1 MLNQKDYYSAL
12 GTIISVFFLWG
23 FIAAS
28 NNIFIPFCKDFFQ
41 LDQFESQL
49 IDFAFYGAYYFGGLL
64 VFLISTFIGKDII
77 NSWGYKNTI
86 IYGLILSTF
95 GSVLMIKT
103 IDYQS
108 FKFVLFSLFIVGLG
122 FSIQQTSANP
132 FIINLGNPNKGAHR
146 LNLAGAINNIG
157 SIIGPILLS
166 ILIFKTT
173 NIKTETLVE
182 MANNNQLDVSNMII
196 FYQIVGI
203 LFLIAASIFLFS
215 KKLPN
220 KKDKSDFI
228 IAPKAIKSLLI
239 ITFLLSCCFYFIF
252 NQYKGLKKGES
263 LSLESETIILLAL
276 LIALFIVFSGLYISH
291 LLSKK
296 NKKGWGAMQYPQLV
310 MGMIAIF
317 CYVGVEVTIPSNLSE
332 LLKQDSLGLG
342 DKDPATFISMYWGG
356 LMIGRWTGAIIVF
369 NPSKKIKKW
378 LYIIVPYLA
387 FGIILFV
394 NHILGNNIQDLF
406 LFGIFVAIQI
416 IAFFLAKDKPTLT
429 LKIFSTIGLL
439 LIFLGI
445 FSSGKLALFSL
456 LSGGLFCSIMWPCIF
471 AISIYDLKKYTSQ
484 GSAFLIMMI
493 LGGAIIPLV
502 QGKLADIEIIGIHK
516 SYIVA
521 IPCFAYLI
529 YFASKF
535 EKLLKN

>member
-12 GTIISVFFLWG
+12 GTIISIFFLWG

-28 NNIFIPFCKDFFQ
+28 NSIFIPFCKDFFE

-64 VFLISTFIGKDII
+64 IFLISSFIGKDII
-77 NSWGYKNTI
+77 NNWGYKNTI
-86 IYGLILSTF
+86 IYGLILSTI
-95 GSVLMIKT
+95 GAVTMIKT
-103 IDYQS
+103 TEYQS
-108 FKFVLFSLFIVGLG
+108 FTLVLLSLFIVGLG

-132 FIINLGNPNKGAHR
+132 FIINLGNPKKGAHR
-146 LNLAGAINNIG
+146 LNLAGAVNNIG

-166 ILIFKTT
+166 ILIFNNT
-173 NIKTETLVE
+173 NIKTEELVQ
-182 MANNNQLDVSNMII
+182 MVNSNKLDISNMII

-220 KKDKSDFI
+220 NRYKSDFI

-239 ITFLLSCCFYFIF
+239 ITILLSFCFYFIF
-252 NQYKGLKKGES
+252 NQYKGLKEGEN
-263 LSLESETIILLAL
+263 LSLQSEAII
-276 LIALFIVFSGLYISH
+276 LIALFIALFIVLGGLYTSY

-296 NKKGWGAMQYPQLV
+296 NKKGWGAMQYPQLI

-317 CYVGVEVTIPSNLSE
+317 FYVGVEVAIPSNLSE
-332 LLKQDSLGLG
+332 LLKQDVLNLG

-356 LMIGRWTGAIIVF
+356 LMIGRWTGSIIVF
-369 NPSKKIKKW
+369 NPSKKIKTW
-378 LYIIVPYLA
+378 LYIIVPYIA
-387 FGIILFV
+387 FGVILFT
-394 NHILGNNIQDLF
+394 NHILGNNIYDLL
-406 LFGIFVAIQI
+406 LFSIFIAIQI

-429 LKIFSTIGLL
+429 LKIFSLLGFFAITIGL
-439 LIFLGI
+439 
-445 FSSGKLALFSL
+445 FSSGKIALFSF

-484 GSAFLIMMI
+484 GSSFLIMMI
-493 LGGAIIPLV
+493 LGGAIIPLI
-502 QGKLADIEIIGIHK
+502 QGKLADIDVIGIHK
-516 SYIVA
+516 SYIIA
-521 IPCFAYLI
+521 IPCFIYLA
-529 YFASKF
+529 YFAKKF

>member
-12 GTIISVFFLWG
+12 GTIISIFFLWG

-28 NNIFIPFCKDFFQ
+28 NSIFIPFCKDFFQ

-64 VFLISTFIGKDII
+64 VLIVSSFIGKDII
-77 NSWGYKNTI
+77 NNWGYKNTI
-86 IYGLILSTF
+86 IYGLILSTI
-95 GSVLMIKT
+95 GAVTMIKT
-103 IDYQS
+103 TDYQS
-108 FKFVLFSLFIVGLG
+108 FTLVLLSLFIVGLG

-132 FIINLGNPNKGAHR
+132 FIINLGDPKKGAHR
-146 LNLAGAINNIG
+146 LNLAGAVNNIG

-166 ILIFKTT
+166 ILIFNTT
-173 NIKTETLVE
+173 NIRTEELVK
-182 MANNNQLDVSNMII
+182 MANNNRLDISNMII

-220 KKDKSDFI
+220 NREKSEFI

-239 ITFLLSCCFYFIF
+239 ITILLSCCFYFIF
-252 NQYKGLKKGES
+252 NQYKGLQKGEP
-263 LSLESETIILLAL
+263 LSLQSETIILIAL
-276 LIALFIVFSGLYISH
+276 IFALFIVLGGLYISY

-296 NKKGWGAMQYPQLV
+296 NKKGWGAMQYPQLI

-317 CYVGVEVTIPSNLSE
+317 FYVGVEVAIPSNLSE
-332 LLKQDSLGLG
+332 LLKQDVLNLG

-369 NPSKKIKKW
+369 NPSKKIKTW
-378 LYIIVPYLA
+378 LYIIVPYIA
-387 FGIILFV
+387 FAIILFT
-394 NHILGNNIQDLF
+394 NHILGNNIYDLL
-406 LFGIFVAIQI
+406 LFSLFIVIQI

-429 LKIFSTIGLL
+429 LKIFSLLGFFAMVIGV
-439 LIFLGI
+439 
-445 FSSGKLALFSL
+445 FSSGKIALFSL

-471 AISIYDLKKYTSQ
+471 AISIYDLKKHTSQ
-484 GSAFLIMMI
+484 GSSFLIMMI
-493 LGGAIIPLV
+493 LGGAIIPLI
-502 QGKLADIEIIGIHK
+502 QGKLADIDIIGIHK
-516 SYIVA
+516 SYIIA
-521 IPCFAYLI
+521 IPCFLYLA
-529 YFASKF
+529 YFAKKF

>member
-12 GTIISVFFLWG
+12 GTIISIFFLWG

-28 NNIFIPFCKDFFQ
+28 NSIFIPFCKDFFQ

-64 VFLISTFIGKDII
+64 VLIVSSFIGKDII
-77 NSWGYKNTI
+77 NNWGYKNTI
-86 IYGLILSTF
+86 IYGLILSTI
-95 GSVLMIKT
+95 GAVTMIKT
-103 IDYQS
+103 TDYQS
-108 FKFVLFSLFIVGLG
+108 FTLVLLSLFIVGLG

-132 FIINLGNPNKGAHR
+132 FIINLGDPKKGAHR
-146 LNLAGAINNIG
+146 LNLAGAVNNIG

-166 ILIFKTT
+166 ILIFNTT
-173 NIKTETLVE
+173 NIRTEELVK
-182 MANNNQLDVSNMII
+182 MANNNRLDISNMII

-220 KKDKSDFI
+220 KREKSEFI

-239 ITFLLSCCFYFIF
+239 ITILLSCCFYFIF
-252 NQYKGLKKGES
+252 NQYKGLQKGEP
-263 LSLESETIILLAL
+263 LSLQSETIILIAL
-276 LIALFIVFSGLYISH
+276 LFALFIVLGGLYISY

-296 NKKGWGAMQYPQLV
+296 NKKGWGAMQYPQLI

-317 CYVGVEVTIPSNLSE
+317 FYVGVEVAIPSNLSE
-332 LLKQDSLGLG
+332 LLKQDVLNLG

-369 NPSKKIKKW
+369 NPSKKIKTW
-378 LYIIVPYLA
+378 LYIIVPYIA
-387 FGIILFV
+387 FAIILFT
-394 NHILGNNIQDLF
+394 NHILGNNIYDLL
-406 LFGIFVAIQI
+406 LFSLFIVIQI

-429 LKIFSTIGLL
+429 LKIFSLLGFFAMVIGV
-439 LIFLGI
+439 
-445 FSSGKLALFSL
+445 FSSGKIALFSL

-471 AISIYDLKKYTSQ
+471 AISIYDLKKHTSQ
-484 GSAFLIMMI
+484 GSSFLIMMI
-493 LGGAIIPLV
+493 LGGAIIPLI
-502 QGKLADIEIIGIHK
+502 QGKLADIDIIGIHK
-516 SYIVA
+516 SYIIA
-521 IPCFAYLI
+521 IPCFLYLA
-529 YFASKF
+529 YFAKKF